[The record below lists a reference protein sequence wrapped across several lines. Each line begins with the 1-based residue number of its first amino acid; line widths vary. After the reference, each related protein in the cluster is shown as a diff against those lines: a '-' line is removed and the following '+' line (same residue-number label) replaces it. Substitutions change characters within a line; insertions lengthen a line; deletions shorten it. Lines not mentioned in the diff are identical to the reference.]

1 MSRSLRPVLLVPDP
15 AAALDWFATLPGMIV
30 DHATGEAI
38 SGDLRL
44 VVLPTGERPP
54 SFQDI
59 PFDHLALRVGDV
71 DATFAA
77 LLAGGA
83 APDPAFTPDGPREIA
98 AFWQTGVR
106 YAFVMGPGGV
116 PVELCARRGTTGP
129 AAVLGLDHL
138 GLRVR
143 DTAETAA
150 RLVARGGVEVARHL
164 LPAPDRPVD
173 VRFLQEANL
182 MWEVFDEDPLP
193 RAPGPGHWVGV
204 LG

>member
-1 MSRSLRPVLLVPDP
+1 MTPSFRPVLMVPDP
-15 AAALDWFATLPGMIV
+15 VAALDWFSQLPGITV
-30 DHATGEAI
+30 DHDKGEAW
-38 SGDLRL
+38 SGDLGL
-44 VVLPTGERPP
+44 AVLPAGTRPAA
-54 SFQDI
+54 FRDI

-77 LLAGGA
+77 LLAKGIR
-83 APDPAFTPDGPREIA
+83 PDPAFTPDGPREIA
-98 AFWQTGVR
+98 DFWQTGVR
-106 YAFVMGPGGV
+106 FAFVIGPGGV

-138 GLRVR
+138 GLRAR
-143 DTAETAA
+143 DSAETAA
-150 RLVARGGVEVARHL
+150 RLIAQGGRELARHQL
-164 LPAPDRPVD
+164 AGSARTVD